1 MKPLQITQDM
11 PDRGLFR
18 ANITSLLGARP
29 IENATVRISDINDPN
44 TIIDEITTD
53 QNGQTDPIELATP
66 PVEYSL
72 EPGDTQPYSVYN
84 IQVSAP
90 GYETQ
95 SFSGAEI
102 LSGQTA
108 LQNVRMLPLERTEA
122 DTAQLYVIPP
132 HTLYGEY
139 PPKIPEDEI
148 KDITQTGEIVLSR
161 VVIPSAV

>member
-1 MKPLQITQDM
+1 MPSLQITQDL

-18 ANITSLLGARP
+18 ANITSRLGARP
-29 IENATVRISDINDPN
+29 IENATVRISNINDPN
-44 TIIDEITTD
+44 IVIDEITTD
-53 QNGQTDPIELATP
+53 QNGQTDSIELAAP

-72 EPGDTQPYSVYN
+72 EPNDTQPYSVYN

-95 SFSGAEI
+95 NFSGAEI

-108 LQNVRMLPLERTEA
+108 LQDVQMLPLERTES

-132 HTLYGEY
+132 HTLYGDY
-139 PPKIPEDEI
+139 PTKIPEDEI
-148 KDITQTGEIVLSR
+148 KDVTQTGEIVLSR

>member
-1 MKPLQITQDM
+1 MPSLQTTQDL

-18 ANITSLLGARP
+18 ANITSRLGARP
-29 IENATVRISDINDPN
+29 IENATVRISNINDPN
-44 TIIDEITTD
+44 IVIDEITTD
-53 QNGQTDPIELATP
+53 QNGQTDSIELAAP

-72 EPGDTQPYSVYN
+72 EPNDIQPYSVYN

-95 SFSGAEI
+95 NFSGAEI

-108 LQNVRMLPLERTEA
+108 LQDVQMLPLERTES

-148 KDITQTGEIVLSR
+148 KDVTQTGEIVLSR